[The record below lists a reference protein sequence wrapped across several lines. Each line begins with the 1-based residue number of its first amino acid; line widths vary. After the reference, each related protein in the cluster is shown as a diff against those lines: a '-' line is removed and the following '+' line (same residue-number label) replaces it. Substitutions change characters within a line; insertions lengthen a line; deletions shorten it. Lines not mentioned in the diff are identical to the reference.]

1 MPASQVCKF
10 NVASSSSSLSFDG
23 KSTLHA
29 VHGTA
34 SQLTGSVTA
43 ALEDGGLVLDPSPTM
58 HVEFPV
64 ERLSSGN
71 SLQDKETWKLLDS
84 KRNPTIMAD
93 LRNLTPT
100 GGAAYHAAGDITM
113 SGRRKSYEGDLTI
126 KVDKDRMVVDG
137 TLVVD
142 IRDFGLQPPRLLMVT
157 VQPQVTV
164 KLHLVAVLDMGAT

>member
-1 MPASQVCKF
+1 MPASQPCKF

-34 SQLTGSVTA
+34 SQLTGSITA
-43 ALEDGGLVLDPSPTM
+43 TLEDGNLTLDPQPAM

-84 KRNPTIMAD
+84 KRNPTIAAD
-93 LRNLTPT
+93 LRNLVASA
-100 GGAAYHAAGDITM
+100 GNAYSATGDIAM
-113 SGRRKSYEGDLTI
+113 SGRKKSYDGNLTI
-126 KVDKDRMVVDG
+126 KVDRDRMVVDG

-164 KLHLVAVLDMGAT
+164 NLHLVAVLDMGAT

>member
-1 MPASQVCKF
+1 MPASQVCKYG
-10 NVASSSSSLSFDG
+10 VQSSASTLGFDA

-34 SQLTGSVTA
+34 SQLTGSVVATIA
-43 ALEDGGLVLDPSPTM
+43 DGALVLDPAPAM

-64 ERLSSGN
+64 ERLTSGN
-71 SLQDKETWKLLDS
+71 ALQDKEMWKLLDS
-84 KRNPTIMAD
+84 KRSPIIAAD
-93 LRNLTPT
+93 LRRLTLT
-100 GGAAYHAAGDITM
+100 GGNAYHAAGDITM

-126 KVDKDRMVVDG
+126 AIDGDRLTVTG
-137 TLVVD
+137 SLVVD

-164 KLHLVAVLDMGAT
+164 TLRLVAAAEAAAA